1 MLYLAQV
8 KNSLNQNNIDLQL
21 IAQQQTNFSWQVCQK
36 QTISLSNYN
45 FLNEGVLVLV
55 NLGQEQEIIDIK
67 EAKDWILEII
77 NNYLNSD
84 NISLEKLEQQKQE
97 IEEWRR
103 ELTAQ
108 SQEIT
113 QTRLELET
121 RLEQLQ
127 ELEENL
133 NNMIQEH
140 RN

>member
-8 KNSLNQNNIDLQL
+8 KNNLNQNNIDLQL
-21 IAQQQTNFSWQVCQK
+21 IAQQQTNFSWQLYQK
-36 QTISLSNYN
+36 QTITLSNYN